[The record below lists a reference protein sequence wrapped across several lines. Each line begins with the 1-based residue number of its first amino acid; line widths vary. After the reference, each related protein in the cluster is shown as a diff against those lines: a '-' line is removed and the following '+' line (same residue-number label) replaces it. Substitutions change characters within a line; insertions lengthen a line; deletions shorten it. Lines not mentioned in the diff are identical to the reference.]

1 MDRVPG
7 DLGKDG
13 HLVSDA
19 SADDFGSARSAAFG
33 ADDLPAMPLSAPAR
47 DRGMERELIER
58 ARQRLLVPEALLNLA
73 EFDVL
78 YDADDRTLWT
88 FLNPTG
94 RPSFTPAV
102 LSDIESLMDLVG
114 GHFGPERLP
123 LDYLVL
129 GSRAAGVFCFGG
141 DLELFAALIEQRDAE
156 RLRLYA
162 YRSVRILHRN
172 LHALD
177 LPMLTIGLVQGQ
189 AMGGGFEALLSFDV
203 IIAERGATF
212 GLPEIMFG
220 LFPGMGAHML
230 LARKL
235 GVAMAERMILSNRT
249 YSAEELHAL
258 GLVTQVVEPGEGVEA
273 VRRFIAESRRRLPGM
288 VNAMRASRVV
298 APVSFADLCKVGDL
312 WVEAA
317 LQLSDGDVK
326 LMRRLAAAQS
336 RLYARVA

>member
-7 DLGKDG
+7 DLGHDG
-13 HLVSDA
+13 ATPSSDMDGA
-19 SADDFGSARSAAFG
+19 SEFPSFDSPPPALPLAAADDALVDRSV
-33 ADDLPAMPLSAPAR
+33 
-47 DRGMERELIER
+47 ERLR
-58 ARQRLLVPEALLNLA
+58 VPERLLNLA

-78 YDADDRTLWT
+78 HDAEGKVLWT
-88 FLNPTG
+88 FLNPTS

-102 LSDIESLMDLVG
+102 LGDIEALMDLVSA
-114 GHFGPERLP
+114 HFGPGRLP

-129 GSRAAGVFCFGG
+129 GSRVPGVFCFGG
-141 DLELFAALIEQRDAE
+141 DLELFAQLIQLRDRAHLQE
-156 RLRLYA
+156 YA

-172 LHALD
+172 FHALN
-177 LPMLTIGLVQGQ
+177 LPMLTIGLAQGQ

-203 IIAERGATF
+203 IIAEKGATF

-230 LARKL
+230 LSRKL

-249 YSAEELHAL
+249 YTAEELHEL
-258 GLVTQVVEPGEGVEA
+258 GLVTEVVEPGEGVEA
-273 VRRFIAESRRRLPGM
+273 VRRYIAASRRRHPGM

-298 APVSFADLCKVGDL
+298 APVSLADLCAVADH

-317 LQLSDGDVK
+317 LQLSDPDLK

-336 RLYARVA
+336 RLHTKVA